1 MGPRDDEQKATPQE
15 DSWSET
21 LHHNAPAEDEHIP
34 PAERVEQYVQLHEH
48 IERLRQDRRPD
59 PPSEGMPEEART
71 YQMAALFRAA
81 APDAAEPDPAFVKSL
96 AQRLDAQRA
105 QQSRRGL
112 FGRERRGFSRRTI
125 LGTGAAAAAAALV
138 GAAAGAFVESNA
150 SSTPPSSTIALVP
163 EGEGIWVPVAQADA
177 IPVGGVLRFN
187 TDFIVGFIRH
197 TSEGFTALS
206 GACTHMGCL
215 LMWNNTERTFD
226 CPCHGGRFAENGA
239 SASSSPVRYRPLPTI
254 KTRIDS
260 GQVWVY
266 VVPPSSGAPQPQRT
280 PTHYGVDQL
289 G

>member
-1 MGPRDDEQKATPQE
+1 MGPKDDEHQATPQDE
-15 DSWSET
+15 SWSET
-21 LHHNAPAEDEHIP
+21 PHYNAPAEDERIP

-48 IERLRQDRRPD
+48 IERLRQDRMPD

-81 APDAAEPDPAFVKSL
+81 APDAAEPDPAFVQSL
-96 AQRLDAQRA
+96 AQRMEERRA
-105 QQSRRGL
+105 QPSRRGIL
-112 FGRERRGFSRRTI
+112 GRERRGFSRRTI
-125 LGTGAAAAAAALV
+125 LGTGAVAAAAALV
-138 GAAAGAFVESNA
+138 GATAGAFVESNA
-150 SSTPPSSTIALVP
+150 SNVPPPWTIGLVP

-197 TSEGFTALS
+197 TSEGFSALS

-226 CPCHGGRFAENGA
+226 CPCHGGRFAENGV
-239 SASSSPVRYRPLPTI
+239 SATSSPVRYRPLPAI
-254 KTRIDS
+254 KTRVDS
-260 GQVWVY
+260 SQVWVY

-280 PTHYGVDQL
+280 PTRYGVDQQ